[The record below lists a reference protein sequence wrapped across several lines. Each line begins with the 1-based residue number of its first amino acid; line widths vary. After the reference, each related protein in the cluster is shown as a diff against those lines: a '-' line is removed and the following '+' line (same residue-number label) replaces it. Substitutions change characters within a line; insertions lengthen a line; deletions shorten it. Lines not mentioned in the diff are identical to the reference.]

1 MNKITLI
8 LIGVFVLIL
17 FIALPFMAS
26 DNASSPPSQSDEKL
40 KVSRDYQ
47 NDPEMK
53 EIRINRLSRE
63 FVVANLKDPDSAEFR
78 NQNGFC
84 GEVNAK
90 NGLGGYTGFK
100 RFIATDKSLVVMEDA
115 LPLDDF
121 NEAWAKVCS

>member
-1 MNKITLI
+1 MNKRTLI

-17 FIALPFMAS
+17 FIALPFMVS
-26 DNASSPPSQSDEKL
+26 DDTTSAPSQSDKNL

-47 NDPEMK
+47 NDAKMK

-90 NGLGGYTGFK
+90 NGFGGYTGFK
-100 RFIATDKSLVVMEDA
+100 RYIATDKNLVVIEGA
-115 LPLDDF
+115 LPLVDF